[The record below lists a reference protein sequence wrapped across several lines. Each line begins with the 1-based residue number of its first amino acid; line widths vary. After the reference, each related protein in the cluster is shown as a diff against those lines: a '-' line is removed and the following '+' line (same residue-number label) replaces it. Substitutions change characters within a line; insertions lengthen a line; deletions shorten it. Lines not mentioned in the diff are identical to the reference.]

1 MKCESYIPQSEDNQ
15 YGPFQVQVKSISY
28 QTDYEIRRLIIE
40 VRGKKYYLKYFYIKS
55 IFSLK
60 MKNVK
65 LNIIGIQ
72 VKY

>member
-1 MKCESYIPQSEDNQ
+1 MKCERYIPDSGDNQ

-40 VRGKKYYLKYFYIKS
+40 VRGKYYLKYFYTKS

>member
-1 MKCESYIPQSEDNQ
+1 VKCESYIPQSGDNQ
-15 YGPFQVQVKSISY
+15 YGPFQVQVKSVSY
-28 QTDYEIRRLIIE
+28 RTDYEIRRLIIE
-40 VRGKKYYLKYFYIKS
+40 VRGKYFKEYFYTKS

>member
-1 MKCESYIPQSEDNQ
+1 MDHFKFKLNQ
-15 YGPFQVQVKSISY
+15 FHIKH
-28 QTDYEIRRLIIE
+28 DYEIRRLIIE
-40 VRGKKYYLKYFYIKS
+40 VRGKNINLIFFYIKS

-60 MKNVK
+60 MNNVK

>member
-1 MKCESYIPQSEDNQ
+1 VKCESYIPQSEDNQ